1 MLRKLKSS
9 QSDIVMKD
17 IGCTGF
23 RIQWKTTIDRA
34 VDLGIWGFYFIF

>member
-23 RIQWKTTIDRA
+23 HSMEDDDR
-34 VDLGIWGFYFIF
+34 